1 MDKWVRDIC
10 QSAYHL
16 SCTCSM
22 GHVVDEHG
30 KVMGAEGLR
39 VVDASVM
46 PNVVSGN
53 LNATTIMIAE
63 KMADHILGKTPLP
76 KERPPIADVD
86 DWKTNDRKNKPVRPI
101 VAE

>member
-1 MDKWVRDIC
+1 
-10 QSAYHL
+10 
-16 SCTCSM
+16 M